1 MAFMLMEP
9 TNQTFQELIGNG
21 VKYQVPRFQRGYAWD
36 REQWEDM
43 WSDIETI
50 KDEQYHYMGYIV
62 RSSTEE
68 KAYLDS
74 HYPLA
79 RQVAS

>member
-21 VKYQVPRFQRGYAWD
+21 VKYQVPRFQRDYAWD
-36 REQWEDM
+36 REQWEDL

-50 KDEQYHYMGYIV
+50 KV
-62 RSSTEE
+62 S
-68 KAYLDS
+68 A
-74 HYPLA
+74 
-79 RQVAS
+79 